1 MASPLGKLLGTSPI
15 KPIQQHMQLAQDSVQ
30 GLCELL
36 AACADGDW
44 KRAIEI
50 HRIIEATVSE
60 ASALRLDVRVHMP
73 RSLWLAMPRN
83 DLLGLVDSQQRIA
96 AGVQA
101 IASPLTL
108 RSMVFPAPIQKQ
120 IDSVCSLLA
129 DCAGQALMAIRE
141 LDEMLTQGFGKQE
154 RQLVG
159 KMLRRLEKQITRCEK
174 QQRQLFKQICRCE
187 GVVSDLDAM
196 FFYRIND
203 ALGALTRDCADVGE
217 QLELLLAA

>member
-36 AACADGDW
+36 AACADGNW
-44 KRAIEI
+44 TRAGEI
-50 HRIIEATVSE
+50 HRIIEGTVSE
-60 ASALRLDVRVHMP
+60 ANTLRREIRVHMP

-83 DLLGLVDSQQRIA
+83 DLLTLVDTQQHIA
-96 AGVQA
+96 DGVQD
-101 IASPLTL
+101 IASPLAL
-108 RSMVFPAPIQKQ
+108 RSMAFPSAIQKN

-129 DCAGQALMAIRE
+129 DCAGQALTAIRE

-154 RQLVG
+154 RALVS
-159 KMLRRLEKQITRCEK
+159 KMLRNLEKRVSRCEK
-174 QQRQLFKQICRCE
+174 QQRQLFKQISRCE
-187 GVVSDLDAM
+187 GDVSDLDAM

-203 ALGALTRDCADVGE
+203 ALSALTRNCADVGE
-217 QLELLLAA
+217 QLDLLLAA